1 MKTVLLSMLTL
12 HLISMLL
19 SPNSTAQNVT
29 QWHLPEGAKT
39 RFGKGG
45 ISGNIVFSP
54 DGTQLAVATQI
65 GIWIYDAATQKEL
78 KLYTGHPDE
87 IWEIAFSP
95 DGSTLASCG
104 GWRDNRIYLWE
115 ATTGK
120 HKATLDGHAE
130 VEDTTSIAFS
140 PDGSILASGSD
151 DGYILLWDTRTA
163 MSFASLIADE
173 DESIET
179 LVFNPDGTLIASGGW
194 NQPVRLWDVS
204 NQQNIATLEAD
215 SYVTNTLAFSPD
227 GSTLAGGGGAEVIRL
242 WDVADHTL
250 KASLSGPTRR
260 VWSVAFS
267 PDGHTL
273 ASSSDDG
280 TVFLWDARNYTLKT
294 TLTGH
299 TRRTGSITFSPDGHI
314 LASGSQ
320 DGTVRLW
327 DARSGEHQTTLTGHP
342 VGLSNLA
349 FSPDG
354 GTLAIGSWNS
364 TVQLWDIAGRAPL
377 KAIFTGH
384 LEGIESIAF
393 SPDGNTLASGGS
405 GGWEGHKVFL
415 WDVAIATAPG
425 SSETG
430 CRFPISSDHKAAFL
444 RHISEI
450 SAVAF
455 SPDGTILAASESGNN
470 TILLLD
476 VGSGAYKAVLSTPQT
491 WNSDGVASIAFSPD
505 GKTVASGSYRE
516 LRIWDVPSATLK
528 ATLEG
533 HSQWI
538 SNVVFSPDGRTLA
551 STGYSSPIRLWD
563 VPSAT
568 GKATLNGHTGGTWSV
583 AFSPD
588 GTILATGG
596 TYRDSTVQLW
606 DVPNGRP
613 ITTLT
618 GHRDGV
624 TDLVFSPDGGTLASS
639 GGDGTVLLWEL
650 PLAFETAGAPSQ
662 FTTDTDTKRTTKQT
676 RLSQNY
682 PNPFNPETW
691 IPYQLAK
698 PAEVTVYI
706 YTASGTLT
714 RRLALGH
721 RAASTYQ
728 QRGDA
733 IYWDGKNEMGEPV
746 SSGVYFYTLTAGE
759 FIATKKMLIMK

>member
-1 MKTVLLSMLTL
+1 MKTILLLMSILL
-12 HLISMLL
+12 LISTLL
-19 SPNSTAQNVT
+19 LPNSTAQDVT
-29 QWHLPEGAKT
+29 QWHLPDGAT
-39 RFGKGG
+39 ARLGKGG

-65 GIWIYDAATQKEL
+65 GIWIYDVATKKEL
-78 KLYTGHPDE
+78 KLYTGPPDE
-87 IWEIAFSP
+87 VWEIAFSP
-95 DGSTLASCG
+95 DGDMLASCG
-104 GWRDNRIYLWE
+104 GWGNNNIYLWE
-115 ATTGK
+115 AATGK
-120 HKATLDGHAE
+120 HKTTLDGHAE
-130 VEDTTSIAFS
+130 TTDTTSIAFS

-151 DGYILLWDTRTA
+151 DGYILLWDTITA
-163 MSFASLIADE
+163 MSFASFTADE

-179 LVFNPDGTLIASGGW
+179 LAFSPDGSTLASSGW

-204 NQQNIATLEAD
+204 NQRNIATLKAD
-215 SYVTNTLAFSPD
+215 EYVTDTLAFSPD
-227 GSTLAGGGGAEVIRL
+227 GSTLASGGANETIHL

-280 TVFLWDARNYTLKT
+280 TVFLWDAISYTLKV

-299 TRRTGSITFSPDGHI
+299 TRLTRSITFSPDGHI
-314 LASGSQ
+314 LASGSE

-327 DARSGEHQTTLTGHP
+327 DARSGEHQATVTGHP
-342 VGLSNLA
+342 VRLSNIA

-354 GTLAIGSWNS
+354 STLAIGSWDS
-364 TVQLWDIAGRAPL
+364 TVQLWDIAARVPL
-377 KAIFTGH
+377 KTIFTGH

-415 WDVAIATAPG
+415 WDVAIATAPW
-425 SSETG
+425 SSETE

-444 RHISEI
+444 RDISEV

-476 VGSGAYKAVLSTPQT
+476 VDSGAYKAVLSTPQT
-491 WNSDGVASIAFSPD
+491 WNSDGVASVAFSPD
-505 GKTVASGSYRE
+505 GKTLASGSYRA

-528 ATLEG
+528 VTLEG
-533 HSQWI
+533 HPQWI

-551 STGYSSPIRLWD
+551 STSYSSPVRLWD

-568 GKATLNGHTGGTWSV
+568 GKATLNGHTRGTWSV

-606 DVPNGRP
+606 DVLNSRHK
-613 ITTLT
+613 TTLT

-624 TDLVFSPDGGTLASS
+624 TDLVFSPDGHILASS

-650 PLAFETAGAPSQ
+650 PFESEVLKAPIQLAA
-662 FTTDTDTKRTTKQT
+662 DTNVNKQT
-676 RLSQNY
+676 SVFQNY

-691 IPYQLAK
+691 IPYQLTE
-698 PAEVTVYI
+698 PADVSVSI
-706 YTASGTLT
+706 YAVDGKLV
-714 RRLALGH
+714 RMLALGQQAAGIYKSRN
-721 RAASTYQ
+721 RAA
-728 QRGDA
+728 
-733 IYWDGKNEMGEPV
+733 YWDGKNAVGEPV
-746 SSGVYFYTLTAGE
+746 SSGVYFYTLSAGQFTA
-759 FIATKKMLIMK
+759 TRKMLIQK